1 MADEAILQNNLVSWG
16 SHILKIDGVRWF
28 GFTAF
33 TGGTDKLE
41 RAYGY
46 GMTRSHAPRGRTSG
60 KYTPPSPGFTMLVDT
75 YVKFIQYLKNKSPN
89 KRSIGNVEFHL
100 LLQVSEGTLYSD
112 MEWRRCT
119 LAERTPKAEENAD
132 AQTREIV
139 LSCMRYI
146 EDGTTLYDSS
156 EEPQ

>member
-1 MADEAILQNNLVSWG
+1 MSDEAILQNNLVSWG

-28 GFTAF
+28 GVTAF

-46 GMTRSHAPRGRTSG
+46 GMNRSHAPIARAAG
-60 KYTPPSPGFTMLVDT
+60 KYTPPTPGFTMHAHT
-75 YVKFIQYLKNKSPN
+75 YRRFIDYLKNRAPDR
-89 KRSIGNVEFHL
+89 RSIGKVEFHL
-100 LLQVSEGTLYSD
+100 MLQVREGSLTSD

-119 LAERTPKAEENAD
+119 LTERNPKAEENVEG
-132 AQTREIV
+132 QTREVV

-156 EEPQ
+156 EEAR